1 MKKLLLL
8 SAVFLFNCSY
18 DNNVSDSIEEFQQ
31 SLVDN
36 GTTGSNVFKLYK
48 DGDIVYNKVINSN
61 AKGDKDIDE
70 NTIFAIHS
78 MTKTVTTVATMIL
91 HEKELF
97 GLEDPLHKYL
107 PEFKDIKC
115 KGVNGVYPCNN
126 PLKIIDLLTH
136 RSGYV
141 YYLDNGENWLTGTH
155 KSLYPKY
162 ISTSRFNNLD
172 DFSKAVAQQ
181 PLEFEPGTMYSYGL
195 NQAIL
200 GRLIEVISG
209 QSFYEFLKDNI
220 FDKLGMS
227 DTKFHLLESERSKL
241 QPLRVNI
248 KPNSAFNQTEYNLD
262 GYTAALDGYSYRYEN
277 KSHFGGEG
285 LVSTMNDFSKLCEM
299 LVNDGV
305 YRDERILSSESIDR
319 KSVV

>member
-61 AKGDKDIDE
+61 TKGDKDIDE

-97 GLEDPLHKYL
+97 SLEDPLHKYL

-115 KGVNGVYPCNN
+115 KGVNGVYPWN
-126 PLKIIDLLTH
+126 
-136 RSGYV
+136 
-141 YYLDNGENWLTGTH
+141 
-155 KSLYPKY
+155 
-162 ISTSRFNNLD
+162 
-172 DFSKAVAQQ
+172 
-181 PLEFEPGTMYSYGL
+181 L
-195 NQAIL
+195 NQ
-200 GRLIEVISG
+200 
-209 QSFYEFLKDNI
+209 
-220 FDKLGMS
+220 
-227 DTKFHLLESERSKL
+227 ERCTHT
-241 QPLRVNI
+241 V
-248 KPNSAFNQTEYNLD
+248 
-262 GYTAALDGYSYRYEN
+262 
-277 KSHFGGEG
+277 
-285 LVSTMNDFSKLCEM
+285 
-299 LVNDGV
+299 
-305 YRDERILSSESIDR
+305 
-319 KSVV
+319 

>member
-1 MKKLLLL
+1 MKKLLLF
-8 SAVFLFNCSY
+8 SIIFLFNCSCAN
-18 DNNVSDSIEEFQQ
+18 DISNPIEKFQQ
-31 SLVDN
+31 SLVDS

-48 DGDIVYNKVINSN
+48 DGDIVYEKIINSN

-97 GLEDPLHKYL
+97 ELEDPLYKYL
-107 PEFKDIKC
+107 PEFENIKC
-115 KGVNGVYPCNN
+115 KGTEGVYPCKN
-126 PLKIIDLLTH
+126 PLKIVDLLTH

-141 YYLDNGENWLTGTH
+141 YYLENGENWLTGTH

-162 ISTSRFNNLD
+162 INTSRFNNLD
-172 DFSKAVAQQ
+172 EFSKAVAQQ

-200 GRLIEVISG
+200 GRLIEVLSG

-220 FDKLGMS
+220 FDKLGMN
-227 DTKFHLLESERSKL
+227 DTKFHLLEK
-241 QPLRVNI
+241 
-248 KPNSAFNQTEYNLD
+248 
-262 GYTAALDGYSYRYEN
+262 
-277 KSHFGGEG
+277 
-285 LVSTMNDFSKLCEM
+285 
-299 LVNDGV
+299 
-305 YRDERILSSESIDR
+305 
-319 KSVV
+319 